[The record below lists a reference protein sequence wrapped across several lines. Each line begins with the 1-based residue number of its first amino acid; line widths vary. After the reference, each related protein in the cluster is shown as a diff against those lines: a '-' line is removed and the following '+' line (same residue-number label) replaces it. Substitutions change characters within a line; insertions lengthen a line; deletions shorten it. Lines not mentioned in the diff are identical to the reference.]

1 MVAIS
6 AEAG

>member
-6 AEAG
+6 ARYN